1 MCKIGGHRVSKASFF
16 LACLSDDEASNQ
28 KAKNTIASRSLT
40 GVVSYCANC
49 PKRVGGGWPQTSAP
63 IKAFRHLGAS
73 RARTSSCP
81 GPRPASACGRGDSRT
96 ATPDLQSKAPRFGQV
111 MGVVQLHH
119 SFLFGSFPQLKIG
132 RPNQCRKHKT
142 VGVTVPQAKLI
153 GFVVSALGRLAED
166 DRPVKRTCG
175 WPLVADFAI
184 PNW

>member
-1 MCKIGGHRVSKASFF
+1 MMKRQIKRPKIESPVAVSLALSRTAPTALNVSGAAGHRLRARSKPFA
-16 LACLSDDEASNQ
+16 
-28 KAKNTIASRSLT
+28 
-40 GVVSYCANC
+40 
-49 PKRVGGGWPQTSAP
+49 TSAP
-63 IKAFRHLGAS
+63 RAPA
-73 RARTSSCP
+73 RARAQ
-81 GPRPASACGRGDSRT
+81 GQGLQSACGRGDSRT

-166 DRPVKRTCG
+166 DRSVKRTCG